1 MKYCFFAL
9 ILLFTAACQSNDTI
23 ETETNTAKGD
33 EWQGVPTS
41 EELDR
46 ARPLRVRYEEA
57 QKGLAESWEAIK
69 SSDKL
74 RNEKA
79 SGIIEALPTL
89 KGFQK
94 SEALT
99 TFTEDVRWLEQNPM
113 TTENISDKAFM
124 DEYDERLA
132 RVGDLADTL
141 MTNPNM
147 TREVAAIFDSF
158 YEVDGGDLIRRI
170 QYTDWVTR
178 NNEIVEQEMD
188 SLKALGFD
196 SAQARPI
203 FSYVTEE

>member
-1 MKYCFFAL
+1 MKYYFFAL
-9 ILLFTAACQSNDTI
+9 ILLFTVSCQS
-23 ETETNTAKGD
+23 TETKDAETDTQKGD
-33 EWQGVPTS
+33 EWQGVPTT

-46 ARPLRVRYEEA
+46 ARPLRMRYEET
-57 QKGLAESWEAIK
+57 QRGLTKSWEAIV

-79 SGIIEALPTL
+79 NEIIEALPTL
-89 KGFQK
+89 KGFQET
-94 SEALT
+94 EALV
-99 TFTEDVRWLEQNPM
+99 TFTEDLRWLEQNPM
-113 TTENISDKAFM
+113 TTENISEKAFM

-141 MTNPNM
+141 ITNPSM
-147 TREVAAIFDSF
+147 TREVAAIFDTF
-158 YEVDGGDLIRRI
+158 YEVDGRDLIRRI

-178 NNEIVEQEMD
+178 NNEIVKEEMD

-196 SAQARPI
+196 SAQIRPI